1 LGDRPGVTDASYDV
15 DGSGPRWPAPDT
27 RGGGTMAVVF
37 YMIPSQR
44 RYAATISVSSTI
56 CPHHHAEAARGRV

>member
-1 LGDRPGVTDASYDV
+1 
-15 DGSGPRWPAPDT
+15 
-27 RGGGTMAVVF
+27 MAVVF